1 MKRVL
6 EIESWQRRD
15 HFNFFSQFDEPF
27 FGVCVDIDCT
37 HAYEKC
43 KKTDNSF
50 FLYYIHKSLVAA
62 NKTEPFRYRIE
73 NKQVVV
79 YDIIH
84 ASPTIIREDETFGF
98 SLMEYNDDFKIFS
111 SEARIEI
118 EKIRN
123 STGLLNGII
132 GNDIIHYSSLPWIKF
147 NSISHARN
155 FKFQD
160 TCPKITF
167 GKIFDDEN
175 RKKMPVSVHVH
186 HALVDGINVGH
197 FIDEFQNQMNT

>member
-6 EIESWQRRD
+6 EIDSWLRRD

-62 NKTEPFRYRIE
+62 NKIEPFRYRIE

-123 STGLLNGII
+123 SKGLLNGII

-167 GKIFDDEN
+167 GKIFDVEN

-186 HALVDGINVGH
+186 HALVDGINVGQ

>member
-6 EIESWQRRD
+6 EIDSWQRRD

-62 NKTEPFRYRIE
+62 NKTESFRYRIE

-79 YDIIH
+79 YDVIH

-98 SLMEYNDDFKIFS
+98 SLMEYYDDFKIFS
-111 SEARIEI
+111 SDARIEI

-123 STGLLNGII
+123 STGLLNGTI

-186 HALVDGINVGH
+186 HALVDGINVGQ
-197 FIDEFQNQMNT
+197 FIDEFQNQMKI